1 MNIPFQPQQPIYQST
16 QLGNANNGGNRFTAV
31 QVPQFPGSFPRV
43 NLNPQ
48 FQIGAYNNAEESYN
62 FPRHTKYWNH
72 DYNTNNPI
80 GLNNIS
86 RTLGNA
92 GNGGNRGG
100 LTPFNPPILWGQ
112 YNLATLGV
120 QGGPNQ
126 TFAYNPNQTNLEGGT
141 KHVAQLPN
149 VNLGLPVEQLNA
161 ANTPE
166 QDQIRRYI
174 AELQMQNSWMA
185 NDIPRMVPRDPL
197 DVGDMMPV
205 APTDE
210 PELPGNIV
218 RRDPNRPG
226 RQRNDLIVG

>member
-1 MNIPFQPQQPIYQST
+1 
-16 QLGNANNGGNRFTAV
+16 
-31 QVPQFPGSFPRV
+31 
-43 NLNPQ
+43 
-48 FQIGAYNNAEESYN
+48 
-62 FPRHTKYWNH
+62 
-72 DYNTNNPI
+72 
-80 GLNNIS
+80 
-86 RTLGNA
+86 
-92 GNGGNRGG
+92 
-100 LTPFNPPILWGQ
+100 
-112 YNLATLGV
+112 LATLGV

-166 QDQIRRYI
+166 QSEIRRYL

-197 DVGDMMPV
+197 NVGDMMPV